1 MLTILEKVLLLQ
13 TVDLFGRLTSEQLSY
28 VAAIAAELS
37 CPRGQ
42 IIYTEGELADGLFI
56 IISGSVLMR
65 RNGEEIGRQS
75 QGDAFGV
82 WALLDDEPRL
92 TTAEAR
98 EETRLLFVSRDDFY
112 EMLSGH
118 LEVVEGIMKHLA
130 QRLRR
135 IASVIEK

>member
-1 MLTILEKVLLLQ
+1 MPPTARPGKRRNSLHP
-13 TVDLFGRLTSEQLSY
+13 LSR
-28 VAAIAAELS
+28 AS
-37 CPRGQ
+37 R
-42 IIYTEGELADGLFI
+42 

>member
-28 VAAIAAELS
+28 VAAIAEEIS
-37 CPRGQ
+37 IGRGH
-42 IIYTEGELADGLFI
+42 ILYSEGETADGLYI
-56 IISGSVLMR
+56 IISGSMLMR
-65 RNGEEIGRQS
+65 RGMEEIGRQS

-92 TTAEAR
+92 TAAEAL
-98 EETRLLFVSRDDFY
+98 EESRVLFVARDDFY

-118 LEVVEGIMKHLA
+118 LEVVEGIMKYLA
-130 QRLRR
+130 QRLRK
-135 IASVIEK
+135 IASMIEE